1 MPKMAPES
9 ASVPASVDALRFDC
23 QSDAARQRPAG
34 AGGGNPL
41 SHQAVRAGA
50 RDRDPAGEL
59 GLATMAELST
69 LVGLYA
75 TVALRLRAFKTA
87 TASKA

>member
-1 MPKMAPES
+1 
-9 ASVPASVDALRFDC
+9 
-23 QSDAARQRPAG
+23 
-34 AGGGNPL
+34 
-41 SHQAVRAGA
+41 
-50 RDRDPAGEL
+50 
-59 GLATMAELST
+59 MAELST